1 MWRVFERVRC
11 CAWPSSGGRHM
22 EETLIKY
29 LTIIFF
35 KNLVTWHQK
44 QAILASDCLATVD
57 MYNMKQD
64 VDIVM
69 S

>member
-1 MWRVFERVRC
+1 M
-11 CAWPSSGGRHM
+11 
-22 EETLIKY
+22 
-29 LTIIFF
+29 
-35 KNLVTWHQK
+35 TWHQK
-44 QAILASDCLATVD
+44 QATLASDCLATVD